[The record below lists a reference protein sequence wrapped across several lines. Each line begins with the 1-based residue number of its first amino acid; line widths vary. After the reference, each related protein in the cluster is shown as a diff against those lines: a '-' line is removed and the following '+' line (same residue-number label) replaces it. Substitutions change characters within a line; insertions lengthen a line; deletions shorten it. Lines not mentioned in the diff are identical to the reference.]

1 MGKRYYDNYDYEEA
15 YKEQCKKLEEAEM
28 ERWMKEGWVN
38 CLYRTSTY
46 KSTNTESNTTLLES
60 MVYPSFK
67 FKADMPKTVFNP
79 FSQYQFWKRG
89 YMGYVW
95 LE

>member
-67 FKADMPKTVFNP
+67 FKEERNKPVTIKP
-79 FSQYQFWKRG
+79 QR
-89 YMGYVW
+89 
-95 LE
+95 

>member
-1 MGKRYYDNYDYEEA
+1 
-15 YKEQCKKLEEAEM
+15 M

-67 FKADMPKTVFNP
+67 IQSRYAKDGKEERNKPVTIKP
-79 FSQYQFWKRG
+79 QR
-89 YMGYVW
+89 
-95 LE
+95 